1 MGSSIAHSRENA
13 TTNFCRLSD
22 FRSYYKLKGIIVDDD
37 GSIIDCKR
45 AGYFL

>member
-1 MGSSIAHSRENA
+1 
-13 TTNFCRLSD
+13 
-22 FRSYYKLKGIIVDDD
+22 LKGIIVDDD